1 VRTQEQ
7 LARNINFVAWKAII
21 TGFLCQVVQSSS
33 SPGLLD
39 ATRERSFLSPL
50 DRTPMSRAHNASSNT
65 SRCKLS
71 AFKSVIL
78 ALTASGILI
87 TTSPVSGVIALE
99 DRARFQCIGC
109 HTGNAKEFTD
119 PLTGERKETL
129 MDITRKRSA
138 DHASIACQK
147 CHVEGFDTFPHSG
160 KKILGCMDCHP
171 REGKGA
177 HEDEPYHFGR
187 IKREFKRTVHFTEH
201 RKKFGC
207 VECHHP
213 HYFEATA
220 HLGPPRA
227 ILAHHNDMCL
237 NCHAADPEG
246 QLDTIGDRLIDAAK
260 PNLVAVHASIP
271 HTTLHL
277 RNTRCY
283 DCHSGIE
290 HVVSHALPL
299 GDDAPGCESCHTSD
313 SVHARLYRYVEK
325 VSRTASFTYP
335 AMARDTYVMGAT
347 RYIPLEIVA
356 YSLVSGVLIL
366 VVAHAAMRFARRKPR
381 RGKDA

>member
-1 VRTQEQ
+1 
-7 LARNINFVAWKAII
+7 
-21 TGFLCQVVQSSS
+21 
-33 SPGLLD
+33 
-39 ATRERSFLSPL
+39 
-50 DRTPMSRAHNASSNT
+50 
-65 SRCKLS
+65 
-71 AFKSVIL
+71 
-78 ALTASGILI
+78 
-87 TTSPVSGVIALE
+87 
-99 DRARFQCIGC
+99 
-109 HTGNAKEFTD
+109 
-119 PLTGERKETL
+119 

-147 CHVEGFDTFPHSG
+147 CHVEGFDTFPHFG

-246 QLDTIGDRLIDAAK
+246 QLDTIGNRLIDAAK

-290 HVVSHALPL
+290 HVVSHTLPL
-299 GDDAPGCESCHTSD
+299 GDETPGCESCHTSD
-313 SVHARLYRYVEK
+313 SVHARLYRYVK
-325 VSRTASFTYP
+325 KAGRTAGFTHP
-335 AMARDTYVMGAT
+335 AMIRDSYVMGAT
-347 RYIPLEIVA
+347 RHTPLDAVTYI
-356 YSLVSGVLIL
+356 LVGGVLLL
-366 VVAHAAMRFARRKPR
+366 VVAHGLMRFVRRKPTTTKR
-381 RGKDA
+381 SADE